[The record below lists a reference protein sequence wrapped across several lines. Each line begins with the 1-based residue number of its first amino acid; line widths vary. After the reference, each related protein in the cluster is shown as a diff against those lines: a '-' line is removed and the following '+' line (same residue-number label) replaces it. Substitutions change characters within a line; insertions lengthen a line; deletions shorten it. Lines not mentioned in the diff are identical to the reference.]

1 MDRKPPAGLVERS
14 EDLFRRTTR
23 EAAYAFSIVR
33 FHHLI
38 QFGVCLFLIAFHI
51 YLLSTPLLNRFEY
64 IFLDFFLR
72 QRPVLQVHPAVAY
85 IDMAEDSIQAIGR
98 WPWPRRYHA
107 TLVHILNEWKARAI
121 VFDVVFS
128 EESNAFDDGAL
139 EEAIKESGRVYLPVV
154 MDRKSGG
161 EFWLHSLPRLEQ
173 YARGVG
179 HINIT
184 PDVDGTVRRIKTFLK
199 VDEKVYPH
207 LALRVAYDYLGTPD
221 KVASFEKNQP
231 ELLINWVGRW
241 KDTFHHFSYADILK
255 SYEALQKGER
265 PIVSPDEIRG
275 KMCIVG
281 LTAFGLSDIKVNPL
295 EPAYPG
301 PGIHANVINSIL
313 VNQFIRSASFRTN
326 AVCLV
331 IIGLIVSILLVSS
344 RNVSAFLGS
353 FVIGF
358 GWIFVSYLV
367 FLRNGIWLYVA
378 HVELLIVILFVFSA
392 GFLMIV
398 KNREL
403 MRLFKLATQDGLTG
417 LCVIRYFRI
426 LLNQAADEAH
436 RRGKALSVILG
447 DVDHFKN
454 FNDTYGHA
462 CGDMVL
468 KEIARIIQTTVSER
482 EESKN
487 IQEKNVVARYGGEEI
502 IIMLRNCNL
511 QEAAFKVGERIR
523 RNIEQERFMWEGKP
537 ISVTISLGVSMLHL
551 EETIPD
557 QMIHRADEALY
568 RAKES
573 GRNRVCVEDY
583 KSQKE
588 NSVKTETVGEAPS

>member
-1 MDRKPPAGLVERS
+1 MGPKPPAGLVGRS

-23 EAAYAFSIVR
+23 EAAYVVSAVR
-33 FHHLI
+33 SNHVLH
-38 QFGVCLFLIAFHI
+38 FGACLFLIALHVF
-51 YLLSTPLLNRFEY
+51 LLSTPLLNRFEY
-64 IFLDFFLR
+64 NFLDFFFR

-107 TLVHILNEWKARAI
+107 TLVHILNEWKAQAI
-121 VFDVVFS
+121 IFDVVFS
-128 EESNAFDDGAL
+128 EESNALDDNAL

-154 MDRKSGG
+154 MDRKTGG

-184 PDVDGTVRRIKTFLK
+184 PDIDGTVRRIKTSLK
-199 VDEKVYPH
+199 VGGETYPH
-207 LALRVAYDYLGTPD
+207 LALRVAADYLGTPD
-221 KVASFEKNQP
+221 RISSFEKNQP
-231 ELLINWVGRW
+231 ELLINWAGRW
-241 KDTFHHFSYADILK
+241 KDTFHHFSYIDILK
-255 SYEALQKGER
+255 SYEALKKGEH
-265 PIVSPDEIRG
+265 PVVSPDEIAG
-275 KMCIVG
+275 KTCIIG

-301 PGIHANVINSIL
+301 PGIHGNVISSIL
-313 VNQFIRSASFRTN
+313 TNQFIHPVSFRTN
-326 AVCLV
+326 AVCL
-331 IIGLIVSILLVSS
+331 IIMGFVVSILLVSF
-344 RNVSAFLGS
+344 RNVGAFLGS

-358 GWIFVSYLV
+358 GWFFIAYLV
-367 FLRNGIWLYVA
+367 FLRQGIWLYVA
-378 HVELLIVILFVFSA
+378 HEELLIVVLFVFST

-417 LCVIRYFRI
+417 LYVIRYFRI
-426 LLNQAADEAH
+426 LLNQAADEA
-436 RRGKALSVILG
+436 RRRKRSLSVILG
-447 DVDHFKN
+447 DIDHFKS

-468 KEIARIIQTTVSER
+468 KGLSRVIQHTVSAQ

-487 IQEKNVVARYGGEEI
+487 VKDKHVVARYGGEEI

-511 QEAAFKVGERIR
+511 QEAAFKVGESIR
-523 RNIEQERFMWEGKP
+523 RNIEQENFMWEGKP
-537 ISVTISLGVSMLHL
+537 LSVTISLGVSTLHPD
-551 EETIPD
+551 EIMPD

-568 RAKES
+568 RSKED
-573 GRNRVCVEDY
+573 GRNRVSIEDY
-583 KSQKE
+583 KKQEEGSIKE
-588 NSVKTETVGEAPS
+588 EKTA

>member
-1 MDRKPPAGLVERS
+1 MGQKPPAGLVGRS

-23 EAAYAFSIVR
+23 EAAYVVSAIR
-33 FHHLI
+33 PHHLVH
-38 QFGVCLFLIAFHI
+38 FGACLVIVAFHVF
-51 YLLSTPLLNRFEY
+51 LLTTPLLNRFEY
-64 IFLDFFLR
+64 AFLDFFFR
-72 QRPVLQVHPAVAY
+72 QRPVLRVHPAVAY
-85 IDMAEDSIQAIGR
+85 IDMAEDSVQAIGR

-107 TLVHILNEWKARAI
+107 TLVHILNEWKAQTI
-121 VFDVVFS
+121 VFDVIFS
-128 EESNAFDDGAL
+128 EESNALDDGAL
-139 EEAIKESGRVYLPVV
+139 EEAIKESGHVYLPVV
-154 MDRKSGG
+154 MDRKAGG
-161 EFWLHSLPRLEQ
+161 EFWLHSLPRFEQ

-184 PDVDGTVRRIKTFLK
+184 PDIDGTVRQIKTSLK
-199 VDEKVYPH
+199 VGEETYPH
-207 LALRVAYDYLGTPD
+207 LALRVAFDYLGTPE
-221 KVASFEKNQP
+221 KIPSFEKNQQ
-231 ELLINWVGRW
+231 ELLINWAGRW
-241 KDTFHHFSYADILK
+241 KSAFHHFSYVDILK
-255 SYEALQKGER
+255 SYEAFKRGER
-265 PIVSPDEIRG
+265 PAISPDDIAG
-275 KMCIVG
+275 KICVIG

-313 VNQFIRSASFRTN
+313 TNQFIRSTSFRTN
-326 AVCLV
+326 AVGLFV
-331 IIGLIVSILLVSS
+331 IGIIVSVLLVSS

-358 GWIFVSYLV
+358 GWIFISYLV
-367 FLRNGIWLYVA
+367 FLQRGIWLYVA
-378 HVELLIVILFVFSA
+378 HEELLIVVLFVFSA

-417 LCVIRYFRI
+417 LYVIRYFRI
-426 LLNQAADEAH
+426 LLNQAVDEAH
-436 RRGKALSVILG
+436 RRRRALSVVLG

-468 KEIARIIQTTVSER
+468 KGISRIIQDTVSDR
-482 EESKN
+482 GESKSVKEN
-487 IQEKNVVARYGGEEI
+487 HIVARYGGEEI
-502 IIMLRNCNL
+502 IVMLRDCSL
-511 QEAAFKVGERIR
+511 QEAAFKISERIR
-523 RNIEQERFMWEGKP
+523 RNIEQENFAWEGKSL
-537 ISVTISLGVSMLHL
+537 SVTVSLGVSTLHP

-557 QMIHRADEALY
+557 QMVHRADEALY

-583 KSQKE
+583 KEDVERSAEDKLLQ
-588 NSVKTETVGEAPS
+588 

>member
-1 MDRKPPAGLVERS
+1 MDRKPPAGLVERRD
-14 EDLFRRTTR
+14 DLFRRTTR
-23 EAAYAFSIVR
+23 EAAYVVSAIRSN
-33 FHHLI
+33 HLI
-38 QFGVCLFLIAFHI
+38 HFGGCLLLIAFHI
-51 YLLSTPLLNRFEY
+51 FLLSTPLLNRLEY
-64 IFLDFFLR
+64 TFLDFFFR

-85 IDMAEDSIQAIGR
+85 IDMAEDSIQALGR

-121 VFDVVFS
+121 IFDVVFS
-128 EESNAFDDGAL
+128 EESNALDDGAL
-139 EEAIKESGRVYLPVV
+139 EEAIKESGHVYLPVV
-154 MDRKSGG
+154 MDRKTGG

-184 PDVDGTVRRIKTFLK
+184 PDADGTVRRIKTFLK
-199 VDEKVYPH
+199 VGDETYPH
-207 LALRVAYDYLGTPD
+207 LALRVAFDYLGTPD
-221 KVASFEKNQP
+221 KISSFEKNKS
-231 ELLINWVGRW
+231 ELLINWAGRW
-241 KDTFHHFSYADILK
+241 KDTFRHFSYADILK
-255 SYEALQKGER
+255 SYEAIKKGER
-265 PIVSPDEIRG
+265 PIISPDEIRG
-275 KMCIVG
+275 KMCIIG

-313 VNQFIRSASFRTN
+313 TNQFVRSASFRTN

-344 RNVSAFLGS
+344 RNVIAFLGS
-353 FVIGF
+353 FVVGF
-358 GWIFVSYLV
+358 GWFFISYLV
-367 FLRNGIWLYVA
+367 FLHKGMWLYVA
-378 HVELLIVILFVFSA
+378 HDELLIVILFVFSA
-392 GFLMIV
+392 GFLMVV

-436 RRGKALSVILG
+436 RRGRSLSVILG
-447 DVDHFKN
+447 DVDHFKK

-468 KEIARIIQTTVSER
+468 KGIARVIQTAVSEQ

-487 IQEKNVVARYGGEEI
+487 VQEKNIVARYGGEEI
-502 IIMLRNCNL
+502 IVMLRNCNL

-523 RNIEQERFMWEGKP
+523 RNIEQESFMWESKP
-537 ISVTISLGVSMLHL
+537 LSVTISLGVSTLHP

-557 QMIHRADEALY
+557 QMIHRSDEALY
-568 RAKES
+568 RAKEER
-573 GRNRVCVEDY
+573 RNRVCIEDY
-583 KSQKE
+583 KKQKE
-588 NSVKTETVGEAPS
+588 NVL